1 MIDWKRQR
9 VLILSPH
16 PDDEVIGCGGLISKV
31 KDAGGQ
37 VFVNYVT
44 LGDTRDRTERGWST
58 ADERIAEIQEVAGL
72 LGFDKWDIA
81 LPGARHHLRLDAM
94 AQHDLIAVLE
104 HASTLSLQAVE
115 PTVVLLPSPVSY
127 NQDHRAVAE
136 AAITALRPVGL
147 AGHAPVEVVAIFEE
161 VADQWT
167 PQSDVAPNLF
177 VELQQHHLDAKL
189 NAMRAYASQVR
200 PHPHTRSLEALQ
212 TMAVVRG
219 AHSGLGYA
227 EAYRCMR
234 WLG

>member
-1 MIDWKRQR
+1 MIDWTQQR

-16 PDDEVIGCGGLISKV
+16 PDDEVIGCGGLIRRV

-37 VFVNYVT
+37 VFVNFVT
-44 LGDTRDRTERGWST
+44 LGDTRDQTLRGLST
-58 ADERIAEIQEVAGL
+58 ADERITEIHQVAGL
-72 LGFDKWDIA
+72 LGFDKWDVA
-81 LPGARHHLRLDAM
+81 LQGTEYHLRLDAM

-115 PTVVLLPSPVSY
+115 PTVVLLPSPLSY

-136 AAITALRPVGL
+136 AATTALRPVGP
-147 AGHAPVEVVAIFEE
+147 AGRTPVEVVAIFEE

-167 PQSDVAPNLF
+167 SHPDVAPNLF
-177 VELQQHHLDAKL
+177 IELEQRHLDAKL
-189 NAMRAYASQVR
+189 DAMRAYASQVR

-227 EAYRCMR
+227 EAYRCLR

>member
-1 MIDWKRQR
+1 MIDWQRQR

-136 AAITALRPVGL
+136 AAITALRPVG
-147 AGHAPVEVVAIFEE
+147 AASHAPVEVVAIFEE